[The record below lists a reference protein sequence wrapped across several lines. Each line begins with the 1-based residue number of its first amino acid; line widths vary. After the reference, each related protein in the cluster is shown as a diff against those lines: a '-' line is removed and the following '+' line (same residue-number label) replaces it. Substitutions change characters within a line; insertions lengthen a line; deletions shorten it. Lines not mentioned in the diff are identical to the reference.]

1 MSVTASPAS
10 LQRCIKTGQDAEPLL
25 YNKIWTMNIKK
36 IEALLKKGVNIP
48 NPSSVFIGDE
58 VDIERISPDGVTLF
72 SGTKLLGTQTLVM
85 PGTVLGYETPVTIEN
100 CLIGPGTKLHGGYFQ
115 DTVFMGDNVFGSGG
129 HVRKGCILE
138 EQANAAHTVGL
149 KQTILFPFVTL
160 GSLINFCDCLMAGGT
175 SRKDHSEV
183 GSSFIHF
190 NYTPNQDKATPSM
203 MGNVHQGVML
213 NQRPVFLGG
222 QGGLVGPVRI
232 AFGCI
237 SAAGSIIRTSELRCN
252 RLIVGRTMRSASIPW
267 RPGIYTRPDRILTEN
282 IFYISGLFALKAWYR
297 FIRTLFT
304 WDWMSQALVAGL
316 LENIDICI
324 QERITRLIAFGE
336 KLEVSKQ
343 ILLQGE
349 KGQGGQAVAG
359 HDMVLEKLS
368 QASTIFDQARND
380 IKTPGPDGE
389 KFIQYIDLQ
398 SIHNK
403 KDYVRFIQGLDKSI
417 SIMGSTWLKSIED
430 RIIGA
435 FLQENRN

>member
-1 MSVTASPAS
+1 
-10 LQRCIKTGQDAEPLL
+10 
-25 YNKIWTMNIKK
+25 MNIKK

-48 NPSSVFIGDE
+48 NPSTVFIGDE
-58 VDIERISPDGVTLF
+58 VDIGRISPDGVTLF
-72 SGTKLLGTQTLVM
+72 SGTKLIGAQTLIM

-100 CLIGPGTKLHGGYFQ
+100 CLMGPGTKLHGGYFQ
-115 DTVFMGDNVFGSGG
+115 DTVFMGGNVFGSGG

-190 NYTPNQDKATPSM
+190 NYTPNQDKATASM
-203 MGNVHQGVML
+203 IGNVHQGVML

-237 SAAGSIIRTSELRCN
+237 SAAGSIIRNSELRCD
-252 RLIVGRTMRSASIPW
+252 RLIMGGTMSNASIQW

-282 IFYISGLFALKAWYR
+282 IFYISGLYALKAWYH

-304 WDWMSQALVAGL
+304 WDGMSKALVAGL

-324 QERITRLIAFGE
+324 QERIKRLIDFGE
-336 KLEVSKQ
+336 KLKLSKQ
-343 ILLQGE
+343 ILLQRG
-349 KGQGGQAVAG
+349 KGQGSQVVAV
-359 HDMVLEKLS
+359 HDTVLEKLS
-368 QASTIFDQARND
+368 QASARFDQADND
-380 IKTPGPDGE
+380 LKTPGPDGE
-389 KFIQYIDLQ
+389 RFIQYIEIQ
-398 SIHNK
+398 SIHSK
-403 KDYVRFIQGLDKSI
+403 TDYIGFIRGLDESI
-417 SIMGSTWLKSIED
+417 SILGSTWLKGIED
-430 RIIGA
+430 RIVGA
-435 FLQENRN
+435 FGLKV

>member
-1 MSVTASPAS
+1 
-10 LQRCIKTGQDAEPLL
+10 
-25 YNKIWTMNIKK
+25 MNLKK
-36 IEALLKKGVNIP
+36 IESLLQKGVKIP
-48 NPSSVFIGDE
+48 NPATVFIGEE
-58 VDIERISPDGVTLF
+58 VDIDRISPDGVTLYA
-72 SGTKLLGTQTLVM
+72 GTKVMGTQTLIM
-85 PGTVLGYETPVTIEN
+85 PGTSLGYETPVTVEN

-115 DTVFMGDNVFGSGG
+115 DAVFMGDNVFGSGG

-160 GSLINFCDCLMAGGT
+160 GSLINFCDCFMAGGT

-190 NYTPNQDKATPSM
+190 NYTPNQDKATASM

-237 SAAGSIIRTSELRCN
+237 SAAGSIIRKSELRCD
-252 RLIVGRTMRSASIPW
+252 RLIMGGTMRSASVQW

-282 IFYISGLFALKAWYR
+282 IHYISGLYALKAWYH

-304 WDWMSQALVAGL
+304 WDWMSQHLVSGL

-324 QERITRLIAFGE
+324 QERIKRLDAFGD
-336 KLEVSKQ
+336 KLKQSKE
-343 ILLQGE
+343 ILLQRG
-349 KGQGGQAVAG
+349 KGQGSQSVEA
-359 HDMVLEKLS
+359 HETVLKKLS
-368 QASTIFDQARND
+368 QASFIFDRAEND

-389 KFIQYIDLQ
+389 KFIQHIETK

-403 KDYVRFIQGLDKSI
+403 KNYVGLIQNLDESI
-417 SIMGSTWLKSIED
+417 SIMGSVWLKNIED
-430 RIIGA
+430 RIVNA
-435 FLQENRN
+435 FVLDE